1 MELEQLTP
9 RVYQLP
15 FSQENDRPALGY
27 IRGDRFSLMVDAGN
41 SSEHVRDYQKAV
53 ENAGFPQPGFYG
65 ADPFPLGSLF
75 RAVCPVDPV
84 HCLCADETVSGDG
97 LPAALDT
104 GCPGG
109 KRPERHRAAAVRATY
124 PGCISPNRNRSGWCC
139 PR

>member
-41 SSEHVRDYQKAV
+41 SPEHVRDYQKAV
-53 ENAGFPQPGFYG
+53 ENAGFPQPDFTVLTHSHWDHCFGLS
-65 ADPFPLGSLF
+65 ALSIPSIACVQTRQSLEMVS
-75 RAVCPVDPV
+75 RMPWRKTSGKASCRS
-84 HCLCADETVSGDG
+84 CACHVS
-97 LPAALDT
+97 
-104 GCPGG
+104 
-109 KRPERHRAAAVRATY
+109 RR
-124 PGCISPNRNRSGWCC
+124 ISPNRNRSGWCC